1 MSVAGPTTTPN
12 TDHVN
17 SKYMYH
23 YILILYLFILLE
35 VLQSTGVKEATTYA
49 GLIYYEGKGVEDL
62 VTFAAARDLNA
73 LIEVSVSLQ
82 LLINVLWIY
91 SSLKVI
97 SPELREDSMFIFV
110 SKIMMDVLS

>member
-1 MSVAGPTTTPN
+1 
-12 TDHVN
+12 
-17 SKYMYH
+17 MYH
-23 YILILYLFILLE
+23 YILILFIYLLE

-73 LIEVSVSLQ
+73 LIEVSVSLHN

-91 SSLKVI
+91 SSLKVTF
-97 SPELREDSMFIFV
+97 PELREDSMFIFA